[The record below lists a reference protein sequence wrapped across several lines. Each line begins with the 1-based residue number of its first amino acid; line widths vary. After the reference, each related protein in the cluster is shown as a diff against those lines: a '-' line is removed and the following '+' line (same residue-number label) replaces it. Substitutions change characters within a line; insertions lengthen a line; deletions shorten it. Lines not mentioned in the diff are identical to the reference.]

1 MGYKEQYEQWLTS
14 SDIDEVTKQELRDI
28 AGDEKE
34 IEERFYTEL
43 EFGTAGLRGIIGAG
57 TNRMNEYTVRKAT
70 QGLANYIQKI
80 GGQER
85 GVAIAYD
92 SRHMSPEFADVAALC
107 LAANGIKAYVFESLR
122 PTPELSYTV
131 RYLHA
136 IAGIN
141 ITASHN
147 PPEYNGYKVYWE
159 DGAQITPPHDSGIM
173 QEVKDIT
180 DYAVC
185 KKMDKESAIAAGLY
199 QVIGA
204 DIDDAY
210 IAELKKL
217 VVHQDAIDAVGKEIK
232 VVYSPLHGTGNI
244 PVRRVLRELGF
255 TQVYVV
261 PEQEKPDG
269 DFPTVS
275 YPNPEAKEAF
285 TLGLAL
291 AKKVDADLVLATDP
305 DADRLGVYVKDGQTG
320 EYHCLTGNMSGCL
333 IGDYLIGQK
342 KELQGLPE
350 DGAFIRS
357 IVSTNMADA
366 IAKYYGIQLVEVL
379 TGFKF
384 IGQKILEFENTGKGT
399 YLFGMEESYGCLTGT
414 YARDK
419 DAVVASMALCEA
431 AAYYKTQNMTLWD
444 AMIQMY
450 ERYGYYQDGITAITL
465 KGIEGLEKIQQIME
479 TLRAKTPEEIGG
491 YRVTAVRDYRNDT
504 IRNVATGEVRP
515 TGLPSSNVLYY
526 EMTDDAW
533 VCVRP
538 SGTEPKVKFYFG
550 IKGTS
555 LADADAKAEDM
566 RNAVNALVDTML

>member
-122 PTPELSYTV
+122 PTPELSYAV

-291 AKKVDADLVLATDP
+291 AQKVDADLVLATDP